1 MNDYIY
7 DDGGRHKYFQMKY
20 KKDRVGDCVI
30 RALTIATKEDY
41 QTVRSELWEHSLE
54 SGDMPNANSTWQEFL
69 KKRGFKKEAKIKGY
83 CLGQY
88 PTSHNEVYVVQLA
101 NHLVCL
107 DEGLVRDIWDCR
119 GKYPY
124 TTWRKPKDD

>member
-30 RALTIATKEDY
+30 RALAIATGEDY
-41 QTVRSELWEHSLE
+41 NSVRNELWNTSLKN
-54 SGDMPNANSTWQEFL
+54 GDMPNSKLTYESFL
-69 KKRGFKKEAKIKGY
+69 IKRGFVKEKKIKGY

-88 PTSHNEVYVVQLA
+88 PISHNDVYVVRLA

-107 DEGLVRDIWDCR
+107 DKGLVRDIWDCR
-119 GKYPY
+119 GKSPY
-124 TTWRKPKDD
+124 NTWRKP